1 MHYFY
6 LLFTLKLPWL
16 QNGTVAFKKH
26 FVPFYKTQN
35 QEMRYK
41 NKICHRITILLQK
54 VAFCNTENKNSF
66 CNASVLLLTVISTS
80 ALHTAKTV
88 NLWPPNQTFL
98 VCWSQSWYLPGIRS
112 ALEAIQLKTNWD
124 YQEGAAETSLAGL
137 HKTQLR
143 VQTSPVPSTP
153 WCSVS
158 LPIQL
163 LLAFEIH
170 TYFSLLLPFWIMCWV
185 TT

>member
-1 MHYFY
+1 MHYYY

-16 QNGTVAFKKH
+16 QNGTVAFKRH

-35 QEMRYK
+35 QA
-41 NKICHRITILLQK
+41 IGLQYYCPF
-54 VAFCNTENKNSF
+54 AFCNTENKNSF
-66 CNASVLLLTVISTS
+66 CNASVLLLTVISTR
-80 ALHTAKTV
+80 ALTEHTAKTV

-98 VCWSQSWYLPGIRS
+98 MCWSQSWYLPGIWS
-112 ALEAIQLKTNWD
+112 ALEAIQLKSNWE

-137 HKTQLR
+137 HKTRLH

-158 LPIQL
+158 LPI
-163 LLAFEIH
+163 
-170 TYFSLLLPFWIMCWV
+170 
-185 TT
+185 